1 MWVIPKFNAKITKT
15 LEGLKRN
22 GVSLCSKKKKKAA
35 ERLPSSGCWG
45 IDAILFWVL
54 GGWIQHADTHT
65 FTYLI
70 DGHYTHTHSLS
81 LFIIILTLNNIMSSR
96 VETSLCQIETFPKFC
111 DTS

>member
-22 GVSLCSKKKKKAA
+22 GVSLCSKKKAA

-70 DGHYTHTHSLS
+70 DGHYTHTHTQPV
-81 LFIIILTLNNIMSSR
+81 ITHHHTNIKQHHELKSR
-96 VETSLCQIETFPKFC
+96 N
-111 DTS
+111 